1 MRRRENRKRK
11 RAGAKRYCVCCG
23 FSPCFAF
30 NQPFA
35 MSKLTEQ
42 IPAIAITVLLL
53 GGLGGAGAYYVTHT
67 VLPEMEAR
75 RAKEITEL
83 KEQHAKETQAAK
95 DENLKKIAELNK
107 LLSEAAAKRE
117 ADMFRTQ
124 EELAKL
130 NTERMDALAEAI
142 AKKVQP
148 FNPLPKTPEE
158 AERTQNE
165 QVDKVSAR
173 LNERIQPIL
182 AQMARDQGNLTRDS
196 LAGYSQK
203 ISDQISGVLT
213 TELAKNA
220 QLNANLQ
227 STQAVARESL
237 ALSHEL
243 GALYLS
249 SFKDQGVIT
258 RILTLPANVLKD
270 ASQISILNS
279 SEKKKKETELLA
291 RMADVQKRLDAELA
305 KAPVK

>member
-1 MRRRENRKRK
+1 
-11 RAGAKRYCVCCG
+11 
-23 FSPCFAF
+23 
-30 NQPFA
+30 
-35 MSKLTEQ
+35 MSKLKEQ
-42 IPAIAITVLLL
+42 FPAVIVTVLLI
-53 GGLGGAGAYYVTHT
+53 GGLVGGYAYYDRT
-67 VLPEMEAR
+67 VVEPEREAR
-75 RAKEITEL
+75 RTLEL
-83 KEQHAKETQAAK
+83 TALRDQHAKEIRAAN
-95 DENLKKIAELNK
+95 DESLRKIAELNK
-107 LLSEAAAKRE
+107 LVAEATTRRE
-117 ADMFRTQ
+117 ADLFRTQ

-158 AERTQNE
+158 AERAQNE
-165 QVDKVSAR
+165 QVDKVSTR

-196 LAGYSQK
+196 IAGYSQR
-203 ISDQISGVLT
+203 ISDQISVVLT
-213 TELAKNA
+213 AELAKNA
-220 QLNANLQ
+220 QLNSNLQ

-258 RILTLPANVLKD
+258 RILTLPANVLRD
-270 ASQISILNS
+270 ASSLSILNS

-291 RMADVQKRLDAELA
+291 KLADVQKRLDAELA